1 MVISKGVSSRILI
14 LFRSMKST
22 GEFPAL
28 RRKGVFG
35 SLLSVLDKFALFVYF
50 NVLRSLLILRDFR
63 DRGGGLTNVIC

>member
-1 MVISKGVSSRILI
+1 MVISKGGSSRILI

-35 SLLSVLDKFALFVYF
+35 SLPSVFDNLLCSFTLI
-50 NVLRSLLILRDFR
+50 LLILRDFR
-63 DRGGGLTNVIC
+63 DRGGGLINVIC